1 MRSKDA
7 IKTHIRLG
15 FFLFL
20 QKNAR
25 HYSLLWEINC
35 RDDEFCPRL
44 SFLFLLNFIAAQ
56 KIVTTL
62 MTPIAEAL
70 KKEHPDK
77 KDYWQNEL
85 KSLGIEPRRQ
95 NELNDKEELQALAE
109 SIKEVYYQDYKTAY
123 NNNSNNNNSCQ
134 GNDDKE
140 EEEEEL

>member
-1 MRSKDA
+1 LFKYILLHFEKNVIA
-7 IKTHIRLG
+7 A
-15 FFLFL
+15 FLWYVWIE
-20 QKNAR
+20 R
-25 HYSLLWEINC
+25 IINC
-35 RDDEFCPRL
+35 ENEFCPRL
-44 SFLFLLNFIAAQ
+44 SFLFLLNSIIAQ

-123 NNNSNNNNSCQ
+123 NNNNNNNSSSCQ
-134 GNDDKE
+134 GNDD
-140 EEEEEL
+140 EEEEELL